1 MATGIIKQ
9 IFEDKWGEFKEKYPI
24 RPTVL
29 SEVKKMLTCKDMS
42 EGYSK
47 FCCPTCNEVRYVGFT
62 CKSHFCTSCGRKATE
77 QWVEKLSKE
86 LF

>member
-29 SEVKKMLTCKDMS
+29 SEVKKMLKQQM
-42 EGYSK
+42 
-47 FCCPTCNEVRYVGFT
+47 N
-62 CKSHFCTSCGRKATE
+62 
-77 QWVEKLSKE
+77 
-86 LF
+86 